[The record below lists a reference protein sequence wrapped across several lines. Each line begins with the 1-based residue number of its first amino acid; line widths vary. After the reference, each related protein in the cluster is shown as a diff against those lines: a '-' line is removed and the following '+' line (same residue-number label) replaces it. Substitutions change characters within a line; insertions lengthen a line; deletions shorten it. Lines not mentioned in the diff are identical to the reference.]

1 MSEEQREI
9 EIIPPGEDPIGG
21 PASRLWV
28 SHGQGQVRIVKLGPF
43 GGFMVGLGLLSL
55 FGLGFFF
62 LTSMFLILTPIVAV
76 LGAGA
81 YLSGLFGAGP
91 FKRLR

>member
-9 EIIPPGEDPIGG
+9 EIIPPGEG
-21 PASRLWV
+21 PLGDSSSRQWV
-28 SHGQGQVRIVKLGPF
+28 SHGQGQVRFLKLGPF

-55 FGLGFFF
+55 LGLGFFF
-62 LTSMFLILTPIVAV
+62 LTSMFLIVTPIIAV

-81 YLSGLFGAGP
+81 YLCGLIGAGP

>member
-1 MSEEQREI
+1 MSEERREI

-28 SHGQGQVRIVKLGPF
+28 SHGQGQVRI
-43 GGFMVGLGLLSL
+43 
-55 FGLGFFF
+55 
-62 LTSMFLILTPIVAV
+62 AV